1 VADAHPDDRRGREAG
16 RGDLEPDPPGV
27 EGMTAISLDE
37 AQAILADRN
46 LIAVGARGDEARRRR
61 HGNKTTFVR
70 VFEVHTDALRL
81 GSGQAIPASARPG
94 EIRVTGKPPSVAAA
108 VASITAVR
116 ALAGPIPVSAYSLD
130 DLLDLAGGGLA
141 GLTDLVAR
149 LAAAGLEI
157 IAEAAVDRLP
167 DAAGAIRAARNA
179 GVQVPR
185 LTVRELAAGDE
196 LRFVTLARD
205 IQASIGGVRAFAPL
219 ARVSAVAQPSTG
231 YDDVKQI
238 AVARLLADNIESIQ
252 VDWALYGPK
261 LAQVALTMGAD
272 DVDAVSALE
281 GDLGR
286 RRSPIEEIRG
296 NITAAGLEPV
306 ERDARFRP
314 RSAE

>member
-1 VADAHPDDRRGREAG
+1 
-16 RGDLEPDPPGV
+16 
-27 EGMTAISLDE
+27 MTAMSLDE

-61 HGNKTTFVR
+61 HGNTTTFVR
-70 VFEVHTDALRL
+70 VFEVHTDLVPAAL
-81 GSGQAIPASARPG
+81 PASASPG

-108 VASITAVR
+108 VASIKATR
-116 ALAGPIPVSAYSLD
+116 ALAGPTPVSAYSLD
-130 DLLDLAGGGLA
+130 DLLELAGGGLA
-141 GLTDLVAR
+141 SLTDLVAR
-149 LAAAGLEI
+149 LAAAGLDI
-157 IAEAAVDRLP
+157 VAEAPLDRLS
-167 DAAGAIRAARNA
+167 DAAGAIRAARDA

-185 LTVRELAAGDE
+185 LTVRELPAGDE

-205 IQASIGGVRAFAPL
+205 IQSSVGGVRAFAPL
-219 ARVSAVAQPSTG
+219 PRVSAVAQPSTG

-286 RRSPIEEIRG
+286 RRSPLEEIRG
-296 NITAAGLEPV
+296 NITAAGLDPV
-306 ERDARFRP
+306 ERDGRFQP
-314 RSAE
+314 RSVNVE